1 MTDLK
6 TLLETHTA
14 NTTIVTATQRLTRY
28 ITSEFNQHQQ
38 ALGLQVW
45 ETPDILPWSSW
56 LQRLWHQHTLV
67 QTQEGHTLLS
77 THQELLLWE
86 QVIGQY
92 SDDFP
97 LLQAPAT
104 AKMARQAWQ
113 LQHQWCLD
121 LSGIAFHNHDIT
133 AYLTWSQAYQ
143 QHLAEHQWIDRTQL
157 TDAIWERMSSGD
169 IAGPGVLVVAGF
181 DDITTQQQR
190 LLDGMGGLG
199 SQVVMCVPEKKNQ
212 QQVKM
217 VCQDSREEL
226 RIVAQWIRS
235 QVTANPQVQ
244 IGVVVPNLSDIRK
257 DIENVFDDVLIPA
270 LHLPGTA
277 ATSRPYAISAA
288 LPLLDYAI
296 IRIGLFILELYQ
308 AFFSYEKISELLRSP
323 FIGGSVEEFNQR
335 AMFDNSLCDIGEM
348 QLSLS
353 QTIQLAQF
361 NSMPEATTSSRTCPR
376 LVSHLQAWEVQY
388 HNLPKRQTGTQWAR
402 SFMEL
407 LKVVGWPGDRALD
420 SREHQTIQ
428 AFYQVLSQLA
438 SIDMFQPSLSYHEAV
453 THLRSLLQRTNFEI
467 EAEALTVNV
476 MGTLE
481 ATGVEFDALWII
493 GLHDG
498 VWPESAKPNP
508 FLPLELQR
516 RANVP
521 HSSPERQQQF
531 TQRVHDRL
539 LNSARLTIC
548 SYPAKEGDQELRESP
563 LLKGMA
569 THEQIDIAW
578 TAFENFETSIFSSKN
593 IEQLSDFCGPPLAML
608 GRKKGGTSL
617 FKDQAACP
625 FKAFA
630 THRLGARNTGQIH
643 MGLNSLERGNLLHVI
658 LENFWKSVVSQANL
672 QSLSQQQIEDQL
684 QVCVEQVINSYAKH
698 KPNTFTRRFKQI
710 EIQRLTRL
718 VSEFVQLEKQRS
730 PFVVQKIEQDR
741 MVNIGLLN
749 IKTKVDRVDVLADDS
764 WVIID
769 YKTSEPSPSSW
780 FGDRPDEPQ
789 LPLYAVTEKRNISG
803 LVFAQVKSGK
813 VAYKGIVKD
822 AEVFPGM
829 KAFIDSRYGKDY
841 DSWEAL
847 TAHWQ
852 QILDQLAEQY
862 QQGIAKVDPKNP
874 NTTCAFCDLTALCR
888 INELNQQKQGFSDE
902 TPEEGDEH
910 E

>member
-1 MTDLK
+1 MLF
-6 TLLETHTA
+6 ETHTA

-28 ITSEFNQHQQ
+28 ITAEFNQYQQ
-38 ALGLQVW
+38 ALGLSVW
-45 ETPDILPWSSW
+45 ETPAILPWSSW
-56 LQRLWHQHTLV
+56 LQRLWYQYTLV
-67 QTQEGHTLLS
+67 QTQESHTLLS
-77 THQELLLWE
+77 PHQELLLWE

-92 SDDFP
+92 SDDIP

-113 LQHQWCLD
+113 LQHEWCLD
-121 LSGIAFHNHDIT
+121 LSVTTYHNHDIT

-143 QHLAEHQWIDRTQL
+143 QRLAEHRWIDRAQL
-157 TDAIWERMSSGD
+157 TDVIWERMSS
-169 IAGPGVLVVAGF
+169 AEMMAPKVLVVAGF

-190 LLDGMGGLG
+190 LLDGIDDIG
-199 SQVVMCVPEKKNQ
+199 SKVVIYTPEKKNQ
-212 QQVKM
+212 QQMKM

-226 RIVAQWIRS
+226 RTVAQWIRS
-235 QVTANPQVQ
+235 QVTTNPQAQ
-244 IGVVVPNLSDIRK
+244 IGVVVPNLSDMRQ

-270 LHLPGTA
+270 LHLPGASVTR
-277 ATSRPYAISAA
+277 RPYAISAA

-296 IRIGLFILELYQ
+296 IRIGLFILELHQ
-308 AFFSYEKISELLRSP
+308 TFFSYEKVRELLRSP
-323 FIGGSVEEFNQR
+323 FIGGSNEEFNQR
-335 AMFDNSLCDIGEM
+335 AMFDNSLSDIGEM
-348 QLSLS
+348 YLSLS
-353 QTIQLAQF
+353 QVIQLAQS
-361 NSMPEATTSSRTCPR
+361 NSMLGATTSGRACPR
-376 LVSHLQAWEVQY
+376 LVSHLKAWEVQY
-388 HNLPKRQTGTQWAR
+388 HSLPNRQTGTQWAR

-407 LKVVGWPGDRALD
+407 LNAFGWPGDRSLD
-420 SREHQTIQ
+420 SREYQTIQ
-428 AFYQVLSQLA
+428 AFYQVFSQLA
-438 SIDMFQPSLSYHEAV
+438 AIDMFHPSLSYHEAV
-453 THLRSLLQRTNFEI
+453 VHFRSLLQRTNFEI

-481 ATGVEFDALWII
+481 ATGVEFDALWVV

-516 RANVP
+516 QANVP

-531 TQRVHDRL
+531 TQRIHDRL
-539 LNSARLTIC
+539 LNSATLTIC
-548 SYPAKEGDQELRESP
+548 SYPAKDGDQVLRESP
-563 LLKGMA
+563 LLKNVA
-569 THEQIDIAW
+569 IYAPSDITW
-578 TAFENFETSIFSSKN
+578 TAFSSFEKSIFLSKN
-593 IEQLSDFCGPPLAML
+593 IEQLSDFCGPPLASL

-630 THRLGARNTGQIH
+630 THRLGARNAGQIH
-643 MGLNSLERGNLLHVI
+643 MGLNSLERGDLLHII
-658 LENFWKSVVSQANL
+658 LEKFWKLMVSQENL
-672 QSLSQQQIEDQL
+672 QSFSEQQIEDQL
-684 QVCVEQVINSYAKH
+684 QVCVEQVIDAYAKQ

-718 VSEFVQLEKQRS
+718 VSEFIQLEKQRS

-749 IKTKVDRVDVLADDS
+749 IKTKVDRIDVLPDDS

-769 YKTSEPSPSSW
+769 YKTSEPSPTSW
-780 FGDRPDEPQ
+780 FGERPDEPQ
-789 LPLYAVTEKRNISG
+789 LPLYAVTEKRNVSG
-803 LVFAQVKSGK
+803 LIFAQVKSGK
-813 VAYKGIVKD
+813 VAYKGIVKE

-829 KAFIDSRYGKDY
+829 TAFIDSRYGKDY

-862 QQGIAKVDPKNP
+862 QQGIASVDPKNP

-888 INELNQQKQGFSDE
+888 INELNQQKQGFSGE
-902 TPEEGDEH
+902 TQNEDDVH